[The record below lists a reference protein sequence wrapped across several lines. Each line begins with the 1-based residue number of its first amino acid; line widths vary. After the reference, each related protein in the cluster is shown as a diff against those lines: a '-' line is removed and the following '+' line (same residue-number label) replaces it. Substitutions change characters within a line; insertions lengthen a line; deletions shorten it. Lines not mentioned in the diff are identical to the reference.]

1 MPANVNESV
10 SESVGEGVARTPQQ
24 LEEAREAARRAFI
37 AELWRRFEGLQEWA
51 VSHWPDQKNPLS
63 SADFVEAR
71 KEILSLRSP
80 AGPLNQPEKQD
91 AAEPQPEE
99 GGAQYLDVTPA
110 PWP

>member
-10 SESVGEGVARTPQQ
+10 GEGVAKTPQQ

-51 VSHWPDQKNPLS
+51 VSHWPDQKNPLT

-80 AGPLNQPEKQD
+80 AGSLNQSEN
-91 AAEPQPEE
+91 AAEPEPEE
-99 GGAQYLDVTPA
+99 GGAQYLDTTPA

>member
-1 MPANVNESV
+1 MQVAM
-10 SESVGEGVARTPQQ
+10 GEGADKTPAQQ
-24 LEEAREAARRAFI
+24 DEAQEEARREFI
-37 AELWRRFEGLQEWA
+37 AELWRRFEALQEWA
-51 VSHWPDQKNPLS
+51 VSHWPDQQHPLS

-80 AGPLNQPEKQD
+80 AGSLNQPSRQD
-91 AAEPQPEE
+91 EAEPEQ

>member
-1 MPANVNESV
+1 MQVHI
-10 SESVGEGVARTPQQ
+10 GEGADKTPQQ
-24 LEEAREAARRAFI
+24 EEEARREFI
-37 AELWRRFEGLQEWA
+37 AELWRRFETLQEWA
-51 VSHWPDQKNPLS
+51 VSHWPDQQHPLS

-80 AGPLNQPEKQD
+80 AGSLNQPAMRD
-91 AAEPQPEE
+91 AAEPDPEQ